1 MVTTHFPYLS
11 MLSATLPLDHIG
23 EITQVL
29 LERTDTEKVWLDK
42 KVHAS
47 LDVSVPLVGAPQV
60 WAAGF
65 RGEGIRIAVLDTGID
80 GTHPDL
86 DDLDDDPATND
97 PKIIETRNSTNDAT
111 AQDTSGHGTHVAGI
125 AAGTGQLSGG
135 LYTGVAPQ
143 ANLWNLKVLSSRDGQ
158 GLTSWIIAGVEFAA
172 LGEDGLPG
180 TGDEADIINMSLGED
195 VQSGALDPLSRKVN
209 WAVDQGLVVVV
220 AAGNDG
226 ETDGMFAVTQPAVA
240 RKAIAVGASTDG
252 DQIADF
258 SSLGPTLDL
267 RLKPTWWPQAR

>member
-1 MVTTHFPYLS
+1 M
-11 MLSATLPLDHIG
+11 
-23 EITQVL
+23 
-29 LERTDTEKVWLDK
+29 
-42 KVHAS
+42 
-47 LDVSVPLVGAPQV
+47 
-60 WAAGF
+60 
-65 RGEGIRIAVLDTGID
+65 
-80 GTHPDL
+80 
-86 DDLDDDPATND
+86 
-97 PKIIETRNSTNDAT
+97 
-111 AQDTSGHGTHVAGI
+111 
-125 AAGTGQLSGG
+125 
-135 LYTGVAPQ
+135 
-143 ANLWNLKVLSSRDGQ
+143 WNLKVLSSRDGQ

-195 VQSGALDPLSRKVN
+195 VQSGALDPLSRKVT

-226 ETDGMFAVTQPAVA
+226 ETGGMFAVTQPAVA

-267 RLKPTWWPQAR
+267 RLKPDLVAPGEVIRSARHNGGYTLFEGTSMSTPHVAGAAALILQKHPDWTPEMVKAALLNNALPLDGPRLWAQGAGRLRVTEAVNATLLAMEPSLSPNPPKDTDGRREGSGRGWVRELQGRWPGVLG